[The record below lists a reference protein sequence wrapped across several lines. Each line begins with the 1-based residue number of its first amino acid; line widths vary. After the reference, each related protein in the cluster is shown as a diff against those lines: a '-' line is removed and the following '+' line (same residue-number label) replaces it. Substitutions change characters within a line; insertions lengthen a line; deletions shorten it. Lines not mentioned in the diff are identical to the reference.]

1 MHPGPTE
8 NDLTNQLLQVAN
20 DPDLRQMIYER
31 LGEYCHQCRNRLNSL
46 KLGLYL
52 VARQSC
58 GSTSSDWSD
67 IERHYRQLERRV
79 IQIQTLCR
87 PMSLSRVTL
96 GIDLLIEDRQEAWTR
111 LMESNGKSLEFVAP
125 AERAIASFDVE
136 RLGEAMDSVVAWRAL
151 GGNPAGSARLRW
163 WVEAGYAHVAWEE
176 SPSGVTCNVRDHRDE
191 VDSWALPMLAR
202 IALAHGGDY
211 RVQDD
216 HDWKLEVSWPSSP
229 PPL

>member
-1 MHPGPTE
+1 MHPGPTD
-8 NDLTNQLLQVAN
+8 NDLTNQLLRIAY
-20 DPDLRQMIYER
+20 DPDLRQKIYER

-52 VARQSC
+52 VARQPS
-58 GSTSSDWSD
+58 GSTSSVWKE
-67 IERHYRQLERRV
+67 IERLYVQLERRV

-96 GIDLLIEDRQEAWTR
+96 GIDLLIHDRQEAWTQ
-111 LMESNGKSLEFVAP
+111 LMESNGKTLDFVAP

-136 RLGEAMDSVVAWRAL
+136 RLGQAMDSVIAWRAL
-151 GGNPAGSARLRW
+151 ERDSGGSARLRW

-176 SPSGVTCNVRDHRDE
+176 SISGVKCEVSNHRDQG
-191 VDSWALPMLAR
+191 DSWALPMLAR

-216 HDWKLEVSWPSSP
+216 RDWKLEVSWPSSP